1 MANFLILKPNLFKFQ
16 THQYQ
21 NKTFLVP
28 NFRIFILH
36 QTFQLDKFNAD
47 FKCDN
52 IIFKVQSRKSI
63 FDLKLKS
70 FLLHQILLLDKKI

>member
-1 MANFLILKPNLFKFQ
+1 MANFLNLKPNLFKFQ
-16 THQYQ
+16 TQKYQ

-36 QTFQLDKFNAD
+36 QTFQLDKFKAD

-52 IIFKVQSRKSI
+52 IIFKFQSKKSI

-70 FLLHQILLLDKKI
+70 FLLHQILLLHKKI